1 MPWRQSPQLIE
12 SWIHPLNQAFKY
24 LTCECNARIEPT
36 HTHTHTKYSIHFLPI
51 LFNSLST
58 LPVSFPTLHICVSLD
73 THLLDP
79 HPTCRIL
86 LMNQSTWKLLF
97 DRRAC
102 CSSQMSTLMQSRRPY
117 IPDTIPAWLTNY
129 SRTLACA
136 SSVWFF
142 PNLNTT
148 VHDFFK
154 KWLCR
159 RTTVIATNV
168 GL

>member
-1 MPWRQSPQLIE
+1 MLIHSSGGQWINDNICHQKLNHKSTKLKMPWRQSPQLIE
-12 SWIHPLNQAFKY
+12 SWIQPLNQAFKY

-58 LPVSFPTLHICVSLD
+58 LPVSFPTLRICVSLD

-117 IPDTIPAWLTNY
+117 IPDTIPAW
-129 SRTLACA
+129 
-136 SSVWFF
+136 
-142 PNLNTT
+142 
-148 VHDFFK
+148 
-154 KWLCR
+154 
-159 RTTVIATNV
+159 
-168 GL
+168 